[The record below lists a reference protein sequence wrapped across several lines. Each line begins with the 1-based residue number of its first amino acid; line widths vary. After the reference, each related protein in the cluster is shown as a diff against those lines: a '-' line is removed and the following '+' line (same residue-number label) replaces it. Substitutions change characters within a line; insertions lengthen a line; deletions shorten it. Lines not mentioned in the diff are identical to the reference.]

1 MSIYKHH
8 YNIKLLLFMQNFHC
22 SRKTTDIVSI
32 SRNSTNEGD
41 DQGPKKSAS
50 DEKAFWFRFAA
61 INDNTPLHKESLV
74 FFKCF
79 CIHPWIY
86 TREPYFASHNSFC
99 ISSGHSSYG
108 KCPKVYLK
116 YESNRVHLD
125 KINVNVFLTQRQQNF
140 FDWQCYTSFLS
151 L

>member
-1 MSIYKHH
+1 MLSQSPGIIPTKGMIKGQKKAPVMKKH
-8 YNIKLLLFMQNFHC
+8 
-22 SRKTTDIVSI
+22 
-32 SRNSTNEGD
+32 
-41 DQGPKKSAS
+41 S
-50 DEKAFWFRFAA
+50 DLGSQ
-61 INDNTPLHKESLV
+61 PLMTIPPFTESLV

-86 TREPYFASHNSFC
+86 TREPYFASHNSFS

-116 YESNRVHLD
+116 YESNRVYLD

-140 FDWQCYTSFLS
+140 FD
-151 L
+151 